1 MNRRVLVAVGSGGVG
16 KTTMAAALGV
26 RARQLGRRALVLT
39 VDPAKRLATAMG
51 LDLSNDE
58 VRVVRRIE
66 RDTTA
71 SLGAADFSPAGEV
84 YAAVIDSKKT
94 FDDFVRRYAKDKDLI
109 ERLMRNQLYR
119 QLSTTLAG
127 SQEFT
132 ALERL
137 LAASEAKDY
146 DLVILDTPPTQ
157 HALDF
162 LSAPDRI
169 RSLFQDSITKWFM
182 NPTENK
188 SWVGSLLSGE
198 LLARGTRL
206 ALRSLEALTG
216 AKFIE
221 ELIDFFASVRSIQ
234 GQLRDRSEA
243 VQKLLL
249 SRDTGFVLVTSFDE
263 AKLTEAQHLQGE
275 LRNRGYR
282 LEVCILNRA
291 FPEIL
296 PEALDFEKISAS
308 LGENTPLRATAQ
320 KVAAAYELRYRDH
333 QQRFAALA
341 SFAQRLDPKVV
352 LLRVPE
358 YRQDLYGIEDLEAL
372 AESLPQSA
380 KAGAQGRPAAPPR
393 STTEA

>member
-58 VRVVRRIE
+58 VHVVRRINKSGG
-66 RDTTA
+66 A
-71 SLGAADFSPAGEV
+71 SEFVAKGEV

-137 LAASEAKDY
+137 LAASESAEY

-162 LSAPDRI
+162 LSAPERI

-182 NPTENK
+182 NPTESK

-206 ALRSLEALTG
+206 ALKSLEALTG

-234 GQLRDRSEA
+234 SQLRDRSEA

-263 AKLTEAQHLQGE
+263 AKLAEAQHLQAE
-275 LRNRGYR
+275 LQGRGYR
-282 LEVCILNRA
+282 LEVCVLNRA

-296 PEALDFEKISAS
+296 PDALDFAKFTAAWGEDAQLKSA
-308 LGENTPLRATAQ
+308 AQ
-320 KVAAAYELRYRDH
+320 KVAAAYELRRRDH
-333 QQRFAALA
+333 QQRFKAL
-341 SFAQRLDPKVV
+341 SNFAQRLDAKVV

-380 KAGAQGRPAAPPR
+380 KSPDQRPSN
-393 STTEA
+393 STPHP